1 VIKYNQKLSEF
12 IGMELDSELKQL
24 YIERVEIYNEA
35 SNINRRAVIISSIM
49 IAMVAIHVI
58 RNIVVGEISFNI
70 LKLLPTSLSINALFL
85 LVSVISRKTKIK
97 AGMRELE
104 EIFELHGLVLKDE
117 VAKGRSIK

>member
-1 VIKYNQKLSEF
+1 MIKYNQKLSEF